1 MNRREFLNTL
11 GTAVLGAGAGIA
23 VASVMFAIPAQGKQ
37 HFCNLCGSVMLT
49 MGCSNSACEA
59 SNVPDR
65 ATRSR
70 HVVRK
75 MQFETTEPKR
85 GPVTI
90 TPPEQPNF
98 PTKP

>member
-11 GTAVLGAGAGIA
+11 GVAALGAGTG
-23 VASVMFAIPAQGKQ
+23 AIPAQGKQ

-65 ATRSR
+65 ATHSW

-75 MQFETTEPKR
+75 MQFETTGPQR
-85 GPVTI
+85 GHPSNGSEDCNTH
-90 TPPEQPNF
+90 PALC
-98 PTKP
+98 K